1 MASEHD
7 VSPFPTAEERTQER
21 HRKREAL
28 LRAAVKMFNER
39 GFHAT
44 TLEDV
49 ASSLGVTKPTIYH
62 YFGNKENI
70 LLECVERGLSE
81 LSAAAKVAN
90 TEGVRGLER
99 LKMFLVR
106 YAEINMDDFGRC
118 VIRTADEQL
127 SPEGRRRFRAAKA
140 DIDRALRAMIEDGV
154 ADGSVAPQRDIK
166 LAAFALAGALNWP
179 ARWFDPQGPG
189 SPEEVAHALV
199 ETLIN
204 GFKPDSSRSAETS
217 TQAIRPL
224 D

>member
-1 MASEHD
+1 MAKDQE
-7 VSPFPTAEERTQER
+7 VSPFPTAEERSQDR

-28 LRAAVKMFNER
+28 LRAAVRMFNAR

-44 TLEDV
+44 TLDDV
-49 ASSLGVTKPTIYH
+49 ANSLGVTKPTIYH

-81 LSAAAKVAN
+81 LSAAARAAAKD
-90 TEGVRGLER
+90 GDRGLER
-99 LKMFLVR
+99 LRAFLIR

-127 SPEGRRRFRAAKA
+127 SPDGRRRFRAAKA

-154 ADGSVAPQRDIK
+154 ADRSVAPQSDVK

-179 ARWFDPQGPG
+179 ARWFDPKGPR
-189 SPEEVAHALV
+189 SSEEVARTLV
-199 ETLIN
+199 ETLLN
-204 GFKPDSSRSAETS
+204 GFTPEPEGPASVS
-217 TQAIRPL
+217 
-224 D
+224 

>member
-1 MASEHD
+1 MAKDQE
-7 VSPFPTAEERTQER
+7 VSPFPTAEERSQDR

-28 LRAAVKMFNER
+28 LRAAVRMFNAR

-44 TLEDV
+44 TLDDV
-49 ASSLGVTKPTIYH
+49 ANSLGVTKPTIYH

-81 LSAAAKVAN
+81 LSAAARAAAKD
-90 TEGVRGLER
+90 GDRGLER
-99 LKMFLVR
+99 LRAFLIR

-127 SPEGRRRFRAAKA
+127 SPDGRRRFRAAKA

-154 ADGSVAPQRDIK
+154 ADRSVAPQSDVK

-179 ARWFDPQGPG
+179 ARWFDPKGPR
-189 SPEEVAHALV
+189 SSEEVARTLV
-199 ETLIN
+199 ETLLN
-204 GFKPDSSRSAETS
+204 GFTPVPEGPASVS
-217 TQAIRPL
+217 
-224 D
+224 

>member
-1 MASEHD
+1 MAKDQE
-7 VSPFPTAEERTQER
+7 VSPFPTAEERSQDR

-28 LRAAVKMFNER
+28 LRAAVRMFNAR

-44 TLEDV
+44 TLDDV
-49 ASSLGVTKPTIYH
+49 ANSLGVTKPTIYH

-81 LSAAAKVAN
+81 LSAAARAAAKD
-90 TEGVRGLER
+90 GDRGLER
-99 LKMFLVR
+99 LRAFLIR

-127 SPEGRRRFRAAKA
+127 SPDGRRRFRSAKA

-154 ADGSVAPQRDIK
+154 ADRSVAPQSDVK

-179 ARWFDPQGPG
+179 ARWFDPKGPR
-189 SPEEVAHALV
+189 SSEEVARTLV
-199 ETLIN
+199 ETLLN
-204 GFKPDSSRSAETS
+204 GFTPEPEGPASVS
-217 TQAIRPL
+217 
-224 D
+224 